1 MLADPTIETFL
12 IRLALSFGA
21 AALLGW
27 NREELGHPAGLRTHV
42 LICVAAC
49 TAMQL
54 GNWLLVET
62 GETGNGLFKLDLM
75 RLAQGVLA
83 GIGFIGAGT
92 ILKQGNI
99 VRGVTTAATVWLVTV
114 IGLCFGAGAWRL
126 GLCATGATLATLQG
140 LGWVERALRQRSY
153 GTMTVAFDPRTTSH
167 ATLLKVLAGAG
178 LGIRSRVLEADAE
191 AASLRCIG
199 AYRGREAAAWSLG
212 LVERL
217 RGLPGVGRVTW
228 EEMG

>member
-1 MLADPTIETFL
+1 MTADPTLDTFL
-12 IRLALSFGA
+12 VRLALSFVA
-21 AALLGW
+21 AFLLGW

-54 GNWLLVET
+54 GNWMLVET
-62 GETGNGLFKLDLM
+62 GRTGNPLFRLDLM

-140 LGWVERALRQRSY
+140 LGWIEKALKQRSY
-153 GTMTVAFDPRTTSH
+153 GTVTVEFDPRATSH
-167 ATLLKVLAGAG
+167 AALLG
-178 LGIRSRVLEADAE
+178 LLESLGFDIRSRTLEEEAE
-191 AASLRCIG
+191 TARLLCVG
-199 AYRGREAAAWSLG
+199 AFRGEEKAWSLR
-212 LVERL
+212 LVGSL
-217 RGLPGVGRVTW
+217 RSVPGVGRVSW

>member
-1 MLADPTIETFL
+1 MTAEPTLDTFL
-12 IRLALSFGA
+12 VRLALSFA
-21 AALLGW
+21 AAFLLGW

-54 GNWLLVET
+54 GGWMLSET
-62 GETGNGLFKLDLM
+62 GRAGNPLFRLDLM

-92 ILKQGNI
+92 ILKQGSI

-126 GLCATGATLATLQG
+126 GLCATGVTLATLQG
-140 LGWVERALRQRSY
+140 LGWVERALKQRSY
-153 GTMTVAFDPRTTSH
+153 GTVTVEFDPRATSH
-167 ATLLKVLAGAG
+167 ADLLG
-178 LGIRSRVLEADAE
+178 LLDALGLRIRSRVLVEEAETAR
-191 AASLRCIG
+191 LRCVG
-199 AYRGREAAAWSLG
+199 AFRGDEASWSLH
-212 LVERL
+212 LVGRL
-217 RGLPGVGRVTW
+217 RRAPGVGRVSW
-228 EEMG
+228 EEMS

>member
-1 MLADPTIETFL
+1 MTAEPTLDTFL
-12 IRLALSFGA
+12 VRLALSFA
-21 AALLGW
+21 ASFILGW
-27 NREELGHPAGLRTHV
+27 NREEVGHPAGLRTHV
-42 LICVAAC
+42 LLCVAAC

-54 GNWLLVET
+54 GGWMLAET
-62 GETGNGLFKLDLM
+62 GRVGNPLFRLDLM

-140 LGWVERALRQRSY
+140 LGWIEQTLKQRSF
-153 GTMTVAFDPRTTSH
+153 GTVTVEFDPRATSH
-167 ATLLKVLAGAG
+167 ATLLDLLTSQGFGV
-178 LGIRSRVLEADAE
+178 RSRNLEEEAE
-191 AASLRCIG
+191 TACLRCIG
-199 AYRGREAAAWSLG
+199 AYQGKEASWSL
-212 LVERL
+212 RL
-217 RGLPGVGRVTW
+217 MGSLRRAPGVGRVSW

>member
-1 MLADPTIETFL
+1 MLIDPTLETFL
-12 IRLALSFGA
+12 IRFALSFA
-21 AALLGW
+21 AAFALGW

-54 GNWLLVET
+54 GGWLLVET
-62 GETGNGLFKLDLM
+62 GHTDNGLFRLDLM

-126 GLCATGATLATLQG
+126 GLCATGVTLVTLKG
-140 LGWVERALRQRSY
+140 LGWLEQARSQRCY
-153 GTMTVAFDPRTTSH
+153 GTVTVEFDPGETSH
-167 ATLLKVLAGAG
+167 ATLLGLLTQEG
-178 LGIRSRVLEADAE
+178 LGIRSRNLEEEAGTARLRCVGAVQGAPDAWPLRLVG
-191 AASLRCIG
+191 SLRR
-199 AYRGREAAAWSLG
+199 A
-212 LVERL
+212 
-217 RGLPGVGRVTW
+217 PGVGRVSW

>member
-1 MLADPTIETFL
+1 MLVDPTIEVFL
-12 IRLALSFGA
+12 TRLALSFGA
-21 AALLGW
+21 AFLLGW

-54 GNWLLVET
+54 GVWLLAET
-62 GETGNGLFKLDLM
+62 GPAGNPLFRLDLM

-126 GLCATGATLATLQG
+126 GLCATAVTLATLQG
-140 LGWVERALRQRSY
+140 LGWLEKALKQRSY
-153 GTMTVAFDPRTTSH
+153 GTVTVAFDPRETSH
-167 ATLLKVLAGAG
+167 AALLDL
-178 LGIRSRVLEADAE
+178 LGGMGFRIRSRSLEQEDGAGR
-191 AASLRCIG
+191 LRCVG
-199 AYRGREAAAWSLG
+199 AFKGDEAAWSLR
-212 LVERL
+212 LVEGL
-217 RGLPGVGRVTW
+217 RRAPGVGRVTW

>member
-1 MLADPTIETFL
+1 MLVDPTIEVFL
-12 IRLALSFGA
+12 TRLALSFGA
-21 AALLGW
+21 AFLLGW

-54 GNWLLVET
+54 GVWLLAET
-62 GETGNGLFKLDLM
+62 GSTGNSLFRLDLM

-140 LGWVERALRQRSY
+140 LGWVEKALKQRGY
-153 GTMTVAFDPRTTSH
+153 GTVTVEFDPRETSH
-167 ATLLKVLAGAG
+167 VALLDLLDRMG
-178 LGIRSRVLEADAE
+178 LTIRSRCLEQEDGTGR
-191 AASLRCIG
+191 LRCVG
-199 AYRGREAAAWSLG
+199 AFKGDEKAWSLRLIEG
-212 LVERL
+212 L
-217 RGLPGVGRVTW
+217 RGAQGVGKVSW

>member
-1 MLADPTIETFL
+1 MLVDPTIEVFL
-12 IRLALSFGA
+12 TRLALSFGA
-21 AALLGW
+21 AFLLGW

-42 LICVAAC
+42 LICLAAC

-54 GNWLLVET
+54 GVWLLAET
-62 GETGNGLFKLDLM
+62 GSTGNTLFRLDLM

-140 LGWVERALRQRSY
+140 LGWIETALKQRGY
-153 GTMTVAFDPRTTSH
+153 GTVTVQFDPRETSP
-167 ATLLKVLAGAG
+167 AALLSLLGAMG
-178 LGIRSRVLEADAE
+178 FKIGSRNLEMADGDGQ
-191 AASLRCIG
+191 LRCVG
-199 AYRGREAAAWSLG
+199 AFSGEETAWSIK
-212 LVERL
+212 LVEGL
-217 RGLPGVGRVTW
+217 RRAPGVGRVGW